1 MTIRAVIFD
10 FGGVFVDSPFTAM
23 TDAAT
28 ARDLDPDQTM
38 LAIFGDYA
46 ADTDH
51 PWHRLE
57 RGEITVVEARDAIV
71 DASQRDMGV
80 AVDPFEFL
88 AALSGGGLRD
98 DMVDFVKDLRGRG
111 LATGLLTNNAK
122 EFQEFWRP
130 LMPLDELFDDVID
143 SSEVGIRKPDR
154 RIYEL
159 ALERLG
165 VTAQEAVF
173 VDDAPGN
180 IAGAEVVGIT
190 SVLIGTDRSDVP
202 AAIAAIDGLV
212 V

>member
-1 MTIRAVIFD
+1 VTKRAVIFD

-23 TDAAT
+23 TDAAN
-28 ARDLDPDQTM
+28 ARDLDPDRTM

-71 DASQRDMGV
+71 DASQREMGV

-98 DMVDFVKDLRGRG
+98 DMIDFVKDLRGRG

-165 VTAQEAVF
+165 VTAEEAVF

-180 IAGAEVVGIT
+180 IAGAEVVGIAG
-190 SVLIGTDRSDVP
+190 VLIGTDRSDVP
-202 AAIAAIDGLV
+202 AAIAAIDALV

>member
-159 ALERLG
+159 ALE
-165 VTAQEAVF
+165 
-173 VDDAPGN
+173 
-180 IAGAEVVGIT
+180 
-190 SVLIGTDRSDVP
+190 
-202 AAIAAIDGLV
+202 
-212 V
+212 

>member
-1 MTIRAVIFD
+1 
-10 FGGVFVDSPFTAM
+10 
-23 TDAAT
+23 
-28 ARDLDPDQTM
+28 M

-165 VTAQEAVF
+165 VTAAEAVF

-180 IAGAEVVGIT
+180 IAGAEVVGIAG
-190 SVLIGTDRSDVP
+190 VLIGTDRSDVP
-202 AAIAAIDGLV
+202 AAIAAIDALMV
-212 V
+212 